1 MFSSIINKIKEVFRK
16 MIGFKTIEDT
26 LNINAVLS
34 TKMIDAI
41 ELWDD
46 MYKDNPYWVH
56 EPTFDN
62 PSRVVSLGL
71 PSFIASEK
79 ARMATL
85 EMKSEIT
92 SPNPLSKVN
101 DRNTKDMVNNDHI
114 NNMESLVKTSPR
126 VKFLND
132 TYQKKILNKLR
143 PKLEYGIATGGL
155 VIKPYPVLLPKE
167 VNGVKARID
176 IDFIPAGNFVPL
188 AFNVNGDIT
197 KAAFIQTKVDG
208 DSVYRRLELH
218 ELIDGCMVRV
228 KNSAFVSKNVSSL
241 NIGEDNELGKP
252 IALTEVPEW
261 SDLEPEVV
269 IDNVDRLLFAYF
281 KMPEANTVDPSSPLG
296 MSGYGRAVKL
306 IRDADEQYSRL
317 LWEFEATEAAIDIDR
332 DALQPY
338 KDANNVIHSIRPA
351 LQNRLF
357 RKIDLGDDNTYEP
370 FLPQIRDAS
379 IINGLNTILTRIE
392 DTCALSRGTLSTV
405 TIEATTAEELKIL
418 RQRSY
423 SVNADIQ
430 KTLEN
435 TLKDVIYIMDIY
447 CTLYNIVPEAEYEV
461 SFEWDDSILVD
472 TNEELG
478 KRLSLVQ
485 NGVYSKQELRMWYFG
500 ETEEQAKQALK
511 IIEDENKK
519 SILENAKLQQ
529 EAGMIL
535 QSLQNSTR
543 DQQQLNGRKDNA
555 PNNAIN
561 NSANN
566 GNTGKM

>member
-34 TKMIDAI
+34 TKMVDAI

-62 PSRVVSLGL
+62 PARVVSLGL

-143 PKLEYGIATGGL
+143 PNLEYGIATGGL

-218 ELIDGCMVRV
+218 ELIEGCMVSV

-241 NIGEDNELGKP
+241 NIGEDNELGKQ
-252 IALTEVPEW
+252 IALTDVPEW

-357 RKIDLGDDNTYEP
+357 RRIDLGDDNTYEP